1 MNKTMILLAAG
12 LLAAGAASAQQARS
26 MSTPG
31 GASPLYG
38 ELGYTHLDASGTF
51 SGANIGGNPG
61 MIRGIVG
68 YDLHPNAAIEGM
80 LGIGIRDADN
90 DGQVLG
96 LNYNTNFRV
105 RSTFGV
111 FAKPKIDFGN
121 VEVFGRLGYA
131 QTRLRTNLVT
141 GLGSSGSNTSDGDV
155 AYGLGANWRF
165 NPKMYA
171 GLDVMRYYDRG
182 TTKIEGVTLS
192 VGTRW

>member
-1 MNKTMILLAAG
+1 MKKAATLVAVSLLALAG
-12 LLAAGAASAQQARS
+12 TAQAQQSRMTS
-26 MSTPG
+26 G

-51 SGANIGGNPG
+51 NGANIGGHPG

-105 RSTFGV
+105 RSTLGV

-182 TTKIEGVTLS
+182 TTEIEGVTLS